1 MEIIIEQKYLSSNLS
16 SDFNYPEN
24 QLNITPSGRKTD
36 QITYSYSEIHLNF
49 PFLLSFSTLFFLV

>member
-24 QLNITPSGRKTD
+24 QLNITPSGQKNRPNYILILRNT
-36 QITYSYSEIHLNF
+36 S
-49 PFLLSFSTLFFLV
+49 